1 MIYFKQF
8 PFSYLKV
15 IEFDPTIALKEN
27 NYKNVFSLT
36 CVIKSSVHIQYADN
50 SNYTIS
56 FDIFNDGSRGFKA
69 IRAGSIIQAA
79 DQLFV
84 IQTITKKYNGA
95 ATASVTASQV
105 VNAWIDRLQQN
116 KPLLTTLN
124 DDDSD
129 SDNGSSSSDD
139 SNKIAH
145 VNLDQLLDWFKDGIN
160 LYMGAKWMHFNFHV
174 CGWFPV
180 RPIKNPKHW
189 SGKQLF
195 TQITQAWPGTVII
208 GMGFDVYIFGYKQY
222 RDQNGDLVNVLNNWT
237 GQRFDAMANA
247 KNVEV
252 TTDMSRMCNA
262 IEVKSATY
270 SRQFSDTDD
279 GEDDGEEFVN
289 QNVPYFKNF
298 VASSERSIQKYGLY
312 ASPDILDNG
321 FTNRA
326 AALQAAR
333 EKMVLE
339 PVVSV
344 TAEIDHPG
352 TTELCPSPGDVY
364 TIGISNEHKVYHVV
378 VRAYDWYP
386 MDSAKGCKLTL
397 NNVDPGIIKNLKET
411 IIHDAELSPTL
422 TNFKMLSD
430 DDSSDDSDTDG
441 DTGLEQVN
449 SDEGTDR
456 PDDDNKSTTQTLPSV
471 KAHLP
476 IYSVGPQAGVTYK
489 GNIVVNKNNKQWM
502 VRQAISDDDMNA
514 LKSGKIK
521 PEDLAKKHMMD
532 RIFMIDFNHGKWLH
546 GKNINLNS
554 TYQNSDFYF
563 SHTTLFGSGLIATQA
578 NQFTFRAN
586 VPNSDYQSDGTMRHE
601 VAYYDD
607 NGTGIFVD
615 TRSGVNPG
623 HMARVNT
630 GPLYSTS
637 RHELSRL
644 STKKDV
650 KKLDE
655 GKAINRIM
663 QTDIGEYRYDKEYDS
678 EQNYEAS
685 VIIDDVNDKPKWR
698 TPDEF
703 KDKTGGY
710 RNDSSLLAYV
720 VVVVKSLVRKVSNV
734 FNKVKSLTK
743 RVNKLEAENQQL
755 KQQIKEIKK
764 QLKN

>member
-15 IEFDPTIALKEN
+15 IEFDPTVALKEN

-36 CVIKSSVHIQYADN
+36 CVIKSSVHIQYADI

-95 ATASVTASQV
+95 ATATVTASQV

-124 DDDSD
+124 DDDSNSD
-129 SDNGSSSSDD
+129 SSSSSSDD

-145 VNLDQLLDWFKDGIN
+145 VNLDQLLDWFQDGMN

-208 GMGFDVYIFGYKQY
+208 GMGFDIYIFGYKQY
-222 RDQNGDLVNVLNNWT
+222 RDKNGDLVNVLNNWT

-270 SRQFSDTDD
+270 SRQSSDTDD

-312 ASPDILDNG
+312 ASPDVLDNG

-352 TTELCPSPGDVY
+352 MTELCPSPGDVY
-364 TIGISNEHKVYHVV
+364 TIGISNEHTVYHVV
-378 VRAYDWYP
+378 IRGYDWYP

-411 IIHDAELSPTL
+411 IIHDAELSPTV

-430 DDSSDDSDTDG
+430 DDTSDDSDSDDDGSDTGQG
-441 DTGLEQVN
+441 DTGLEQVD
-449 SDEGTDR
+449 SDKGTDR
-456 PDDDNKSTTQTLPSV
+456 PDDGNKATTQNLPSF
-471 KAHLP
+471 KAYLP
-476 IYSVGPQAGVTYK
+476 ISDHGTHAHISQY
-489 GNIVVNKNNKQWM
+489 GNFTVNKHNDDWNIRVSDSKHLTHLRDGNWSKDDENNSQWKHLM
-502 VRQAISDDDMNA
+502 
-514 LKSGKIK
+514 KI
-521 PEDLAKKHMMD
+521 DWAQHLGTT
-532 RIFMIDFNHGKWLH
+532 FNGS
-546 GKNINLNS
+546 N
-554 TYQNSDFYF
+554 YYADSDFYF
-563 SHTTLFGSGLIATQA
+563 GQNTLFRSGLLTTTSNA
-578 NQFTFRAN
+578 FTFRDN
-586 VPNSDYQSDGTMRHE
+586 IKDRDYKNGKLRHYSY
-601 VAYYDD
+601 VRNGIRWYDD
-607 NGTGIFVD
+607 ADNRNAGRLATIQAGY
-615 TRSGVNPG
+615 VN
-623 HMARVNT
+623 A
-630 GPLYSTS
+630 TS
-637 RHELSRL
+637 VGRSRL
-644 STKKDV
+644 SLKDNV
-650 KKLDE
+650 KKLD
-655 GKAINRIM
+655 KQHALDVINK
-663 QTDIGEYRYDKEYDS
+663 TDVATYNYKSDDPS
-678 EQNYEAS
+678 ETQAS
-685 VIIDDVNDKPKWR
+685 LIIDDVNKEKQWNAPHELLTADGKN
-698 TPDEF
+698 
-703 KDKTGGY
+703 
-710 RNDSSLLAYV
+710 RNDSKIVGYLTAAVQALTD
-720 VVVVKSLVRKVSNV
+720 KVN
-734 FNKVKSLTK
+734 
-743 RVNKLEAENQQL
+743 NQNDEIDEL